1 MRLCHSSILIFTCFT
16 CLGLYPHRASTATS
30 NLASSEI
37 AQASSTISVLQTFL
51 IRGSQG
57 ADVKGLQT
65 ELKHLG
71 YYDDEI
77 DGLYGQNTQN
87 AVVQFQKFRNL
98 NRTDGLA
105 DLTTRQSIKTAAAEK
120 NFFAASSVSTLA
132 QTTQPQPS
140 PTQSSPTQSSPTQSS
155 QRGFI
160 WWSLLG
166 LGIIGTIGA
175 LLFLVKWFGQSKV
188 ESKSTNT
195 EFRASSSGNKN
206 QVKQPSPELQNNS
219 NPQQENHVSVIS
231 PQTPKTSITT
241 SVLPPETT
249 SRLAKLSIIDE
260 LIQDLRS
267 SDRTKRRKAI
277 WSLGQQGD
285 SRAIQPLVD
294 LMIDAD
300 SQQRS
305 LILASLAE
313 INARALKPMNRALAI
328 SLQDESPQVRQN
340 AIRDLTR
347 VYDMMTQMSQ
357 MLAHAVEDQDAD
369 VQNTA
374 KYALNQMNKMRV
386 LPNQPS
392 LPEDNRKKPEQ
403 KKL

>member
-1 MRLCHSSILIFTCFT
+1 MRPCHSSILIFTCFT
-16 CLGLYPHRASTATS
+16 CLGFYPHRASTATS
-30 NLASSEI
+30 NLASPEI
-37 AQASSTISVLQTFL
+37 AQASSTISALPTFL
-51 IRGSQG
+51 IPGSQG
-57 ADVKGLQT
+57 TEVKGLQT
-65 ELKHLG
+65 KLKDLG
-71 YYDDEI
+71 YYDDAI
-77 DGLYGQNTQN
+77 DGLYGKNTQN
-87 AVVQFQKFRNL
+87 AVVQFQRFRNL
-98 NRTDGLA
+98 KRTDGYA
-105 DLTTRQSIKTAAAEK
+105 DVTTRQSLKAAAAEK
-120 NFFAASSVSTLA
+120 NFFAASSVDTLA
-132 QTTQPQPS
+132 QAEQPQAEQPQAEQPQPS
-140 PTQSSPTQSSPTQSS
+140 
-155 QRGFI
+155 QRGFL

-166 LGIIGTIGA
+166 LGILGSIGA
-175 LLFLVKWFGQSKV
+175 LLFLLRWYRQSKV
-188 ESKSTNT
+188 ESQSTTT
-195 EFRASSSGNKN
+195 EFKASSPGHKN
-206 QVKQPSPELQNNS
+206 QTKQPSPELQNNS
-219 NPQQENHVSVIS
+219 TPQENHVSVIN
-231 PQTPKTSITT
+231 PQTGKTSIPT

-357 MLAHAVEDQDAD
+357 MLAHALEDQDAD
-369 VQNTA
+369 VQTTA

-392 LPEDNRKKPEQ
+392 LPEDHRKKPEQ

>member
-16 CLGLYPHRASTATS
+16 CLGFYPHRASKATS
-30 NLASSEI
+30 NLPSPEV
-37 AQASSTISVLQTFL
+37 AQASSTISAVQTFL

-57 ADVKGLQT
+57 AEVKGLQT

-71 YYDDEI
+71 YYADEV
-77 DGLYGQNTQN
+77 DGVYGQNTQN
-87 AVVQFQKFRNL
+87 AVVLFQRFRNL

-105 DLTTRQSIKTAAAEK
+105 DLTTRQSLKAAAAEK

-132 QTTQPQPS
+132 QTTPPQPS
-140 PTQSSPTQSSPTQSS
+140 EPQPSEPQPS
-155 QRGFI
+155 QGGVI

-166 LGIIGTIGA
+166 LGILGSIGA
-175 LLFLVKWFGQSKV
+175 LLFLLRWFSQSKV
-188 ESKSTNT
+188 ESKSTTT
-195 EFRASSSGNKN
+195 EFRTASPDHKT
-206 QVKQPSPELQNNS
+206 QIKQPSPEWQNNS
-219 NPQQENHVSVIS
+219 KPQDNNAPVIS
-231 PQTPKTSITT
+231 PQTPKKSTPT
-241 SVLPPETT
+241 SVLPPDTT

-357 MLAHAVEDQDAD
+357 MLAHALEDQDAD
-369 VQNTA
+369 VQTTA

-386 LPNQPS
+386 LPNQSS
-392 LPEDNRKKPEQ
+392 LPEDNRKQPDQ